1 MLKPARLSPADLG
14 RLGATGLRTRPL
26 RVVLSA
32 LGVAI
37 GIAAMLAVVG
47 ISSSSRA
54 ELDRTLNRLGTNL
67 LTARPG
73 KDLTTG
79 TPAKL
84 PPEATAMVGRIGPV
98 VSAGSTGH
106 IEAAVY
112 RNDHVARGETGG
124 IEVLAA
130 DLTLL
135 ETVHAT
141 LRTGVWLNRATAEYP
156 GVVLGAVAQQ
166 RLDLP
171 GRTGTDEVGGR
182 VWLGGVWYSVVG
194 VLDPVPFAP
203 ELDSAALVGWE
214 SAKTYLKFDGHPTT
228 VYLRTT
234 DRQVDAVRSVL
245 GRTVNPEKPSQV
257 AISRPSDALAAK
269 LATHAAWNGLLL
281 GLAAVALLVGG
292 VGIANTMVI
301 STLERRPEIGLRRAL
316 GATRGQIRAQFLSEA
331 LLLSA
336 LGGAGGALLG
346 STICALYATS
356 QHWPTV
362 VPVWATL
369 GALGT
374 TLLIGVAAGLYPA
387 IKASKLAPTEALA
400 TP

>member
-1 MLKPARLSPADLG
+1 
-14 RLGATGLRTRPL
+14 
-26 RVVLSA
+26 
-32 LGVAI
+32 
-37 GIAAMLAVVG
+37 MLAVVG
-47 ISSSSRA
+47 ISASSRA
-54 ELDRTLNRLGTNL
+54 ELDRTLSALGTNL
-67 LTARPG
+67 LTVSPG
-73 KDLTTG
+73 STLFGDA
-79 TPAKL
+79 AKL
-84 PPEATAMVGRIGPV
+84 PPESVSMVARIAPVEQVAATGKVNA
-98 VSAGSTGH
+98 H
-106 IEAAVY
+106 VY
-112 RNDHVARGETGG
+112 RNDHLPPGETGS

-135 ETVHAT
+135 DTVRAT
-141 LRTGVWLNRATAEYP
+141 VRTGGWLNRATAEYP
-156 GVVLGAVAQQ
+156 GVVLGSVAQQ

-171 GRTGTDEVGGR
+171 GRGGR

-234 DRQVDAVRSVL
+234 DSQEDAVRSVL

-269 LATHAAWNGLLL
+269 LATRAAWNGLLL

-362 VPVWATL
+362 VPAWATL

-387 IKASKLAPTEALA
+387 IKASKLAPAEALA
-400 TP
+400 SP